1 LRREGREPAV
11 EAGFLSADLR
21 VDGWLIMIDKSVIAG
36 SVVGTLIIALLAA
49 IIVLGLFYIW

>member
-1 LRREGREPAV
+1 M
-11 EAGFLSADLR
+11 SADLR
-21 VDGWLIMIDKSVIAG
+21 VDGWLIMIDKRVIAG